1 MDIFLKILPYIISIG
16 GILIVIGLY
25 RGKLEDVVE
34 KCKDLPQWRSNV
46 DVRLTLCEENDKN
59 QSEILAKI
67 NENLIKISTTVNLLV
82 DDRIKKNG
90 DK

>member
-1 MDIFLKILPYIISIG
+1 MEIFLKILPYIISIG

>member
-1 MDIFLKILPYIISIG
+1 MDIFLKILPYIISIS

-82 DDRIKKNG
+82 DDKIKKNG

>member
-1 MDIFLKILPYIISIG
+1 MEIFLKILPYIISVG
-16 GILIVIGLY
+16 SILIVIGLY
-25 RGKLEDVVE
+25 KGKVEDVVE
-34 KCKDLPQWRSNV
+34 KCKDLPEWRGKM
-46 DVRLTLCEENDKN
+46 DVRIALCEENDKN

-82 DDRIKKNG
+82 DDRIKKQG

>member
-1 MDIFLKILPYIISIG
+1 MEIFLKILPYIIIIG

>member
-1 MDIFLKILPYIISIG
+1 MDIFLKILPYIISIS